1 MGAVLFISE
10 QRLKATTAVH
20 GNVDPQDL
28 LPSVTAAQDIYVQAL
43 LGTTFY
49 NGLKNRVTAGTIT
62 AAEETL
68 LDNYIAPMLANYA
81 LYMAMPTLTYKI
93 FNKSVSQPTSEESNP
108 ASLDQVKYV
117 RDSVMN
123 TAEFYRE
130 RAREFLRDNESDYPE
145 YLNWKTDDGMAPDI
159 TPDYYAGLVIPK
171 TYGCGFYGERS
182 EWNAPNA
189 EGHS

>member
-1 MGAVLFISE
+1 MSVLFISE

-28 LPSVTAAQDIYVQAL
+28 LPSVVAAQDIYVQSL

-49 NGLKNRVTAGTIT
+49 NGLKSRIVASTMT

-81 LYMAMPTLTYKI
+81 LYVAMPTLTYKI
-93 FNKSVSQPTSEESNP
+93 FNKSVSQPTSEESVP
-108 ASLDQVKYV
+108 ATLEQVKYV

-130 RAREFLRDNESDYPE
+130 RAREFLIDNQSDYPE
-145 YLNWKTDDGMAPDI
+145 YQNPNTNDGM
-159 TPDYYAGLVIPK
+159 TPDKQSDYYSGLVIPK
-171 TYGCGFYGERS
+171 SYGCGFYGSKADE
-182 EWNAPNA
+182 
-189 EGHS
+189 EGHATEY